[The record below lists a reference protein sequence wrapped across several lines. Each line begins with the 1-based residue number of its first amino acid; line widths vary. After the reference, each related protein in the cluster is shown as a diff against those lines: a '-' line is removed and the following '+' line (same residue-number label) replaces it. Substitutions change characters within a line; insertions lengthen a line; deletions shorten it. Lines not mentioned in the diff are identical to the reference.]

1 MIKRKDPKEHPITY
15 VGVPSIDEYSLKVE
29 ELGGKVLISKTPV
42 KGMSGFFA
50 YCEDTENNR
59 FGIWKKD

>member
-1 MIKRKDPKEHPITY
+1 

-29 ELGGKVLISKTPV
+29 ELGGKVLISKTAAI
-42 KGMSGFFA
+42 KGISGFFA
-50 YCEDTENNR
+50 YCEDLENNR